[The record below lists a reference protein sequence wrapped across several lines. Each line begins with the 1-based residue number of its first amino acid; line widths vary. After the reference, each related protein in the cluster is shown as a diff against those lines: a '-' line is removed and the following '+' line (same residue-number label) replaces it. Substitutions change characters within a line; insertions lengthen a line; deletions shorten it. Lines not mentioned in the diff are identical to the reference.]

1 MVIERKYVSLYRIM
15 LRDPAGWNVIKQAY
29 AAVGMD
35 QKEVDKNLEYLINDR
50 VSIATAQMG
59 CGIPDIEF
67 VRQEFERL
75 DAEEPYDNGL
85 TFADVTR
92 VVVMGAT
99 NEKISLCLIADF
111 DGDSEIVAFIGLDA
125 LKNNKIRLMKK
136 DFAKAFDPYENLAY
150 GFFEWEEQQDEDWI

>member
-1 MVIERKYVSLYRIM
+1 MWYFE
-15 LRDPAGWNVIKQAY
+15 
-29 AAVGMD
+29 
-35 QKEVDKNLEYLINDR
+35 
-50 VSIATAQMG
+50 
-59 CGIPDIEF
+59 IEF
-67 VRQEFERL
+67 VCKEFERL

-99 NEKISLCLIADF
+99 KEKISLCLIADF
-111 DGDSEIVAFIGLDA
+111 DGDSEIVTFIGLDA

-150 GFFEWEEQQDEDWI
+150 GSFEWEEPPEDWI